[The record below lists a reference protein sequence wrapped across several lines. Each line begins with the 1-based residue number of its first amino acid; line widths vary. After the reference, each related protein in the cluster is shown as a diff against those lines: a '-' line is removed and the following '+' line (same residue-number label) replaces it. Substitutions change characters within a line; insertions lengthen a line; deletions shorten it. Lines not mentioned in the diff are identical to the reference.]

1 MEVKQELEILRRTIL
16 KSNSVNLKFLLYQ
29 RINELELEIKSQ
41 VKKNLLQRNSI
52 IKEKVNLD
60 KSKNIFGVHLK
71 KIDNKFLKEAR
82 EQEKK

>member
-1 MEVKQELEILRRTIL
+1 
-16 KSNSVNLKFLLYQ
+16 
-29 RINELELEIKSQ
+29 LELEIKSQ